1 MFYVGIDISKLKH
14 DCIILD
20 DSTKVVVPTFS
31 FPNNASGFDLLLN
44 AMSQFD
50 KESLKIGFE
59 AIRHYGA
66 NLKNFLYKNGYSF
79 AEINPMLI
87 HNFSKQKSL
96 RRTKT
101 DSVDAKKIATFIL
114 QEGSSI
120 SSILPYS
127 ISELKALCRFRFC
140 LMNQRKL
147 YLLRLNNILDQIF
160 SKFYSLFE
168 TKLTVTAFYII
179 SHYGSVQSIATLN
192 SRSYEVLRRVSR
204 NTFSL
209 SQFVRMRHLA
219 KNTVGI
225 QSEILNYEMKTV
237 LSLLT
242 DVTEKIEYT
251 EKMITK
257 AISKLNPPTL
267 SIKGVSAISAAIIL
281 TEYGDVNRFSS
292 PNAMLSFAG
301 LEAIFYMH
309 KP

>member
-1 MFYVGIDISKLKH
+1 
-14 DCIILD
+14 
-20 DSTKVVVPTFS
+20 
-31 FPNNASGFDLLLN
+31 
-44 AMSQFD
+44 
-50 KESLKIGFE
+50 
-59 AIRHYGA
+59 
-66 NLKNFLYKNGYSF
+66 
-79 AEINPMLI
+79 
-87 HNFSKQKSL
+87 
-96 RRTKT
+96 
-101 DSVDAKKIATFIL
+101 
-114 QEGSSI
+114 
-120 SSILPYS
+120 
-127 ISELKALCRFRFC
+127 
-140 LMNQRKL
+140 MNQRKL

-204 NTFSL
+204 NNFSL